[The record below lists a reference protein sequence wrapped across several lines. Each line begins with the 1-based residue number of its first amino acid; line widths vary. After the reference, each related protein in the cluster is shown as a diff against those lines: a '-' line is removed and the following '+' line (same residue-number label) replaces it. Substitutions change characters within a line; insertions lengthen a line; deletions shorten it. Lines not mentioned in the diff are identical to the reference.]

1 MILFALMLIPLVFA
15 MLVVISPAAQAKT
28 IATVGS
34 FVSLAGAIY
43 AAMQFDPASAAT
55 FQLAKTVDW
64 IPQLGISLSVG
75 VVKASARLS
84 SEPFCL
90 WRARGYLFE
99 KGGAT
104 QCTCLQVGGAL
115 GGAR

>member
-43 AAMQFDPASAAT
+43 AATGSTNSPAASAALQTAIVNANTTISDLVNLIRT
-55 FQLAKTVDW
+55 F
-64 IPQLGISLSVG
+64 G
-75 VVKASARLS
+75 VKL
-84 SEPFCL
+84 
-90 WRARGYLFE
+90 
-99 KGGAT
+99 
-104 QCTCLQVGGAL
+104 
-115 GGAR
+115 